1 MTVVWDMAQV
11 QTSPLFAALRP
22 VLEQA
27 DWPRQQ
33 WPTLPDYQVLLD
45 CLPQPVRTAS
55 GARLRVAPPAL
66 EKSQDW
72 RQGYEPRI
80 YLSGELPTRASSWHD
95 CFNLLTWATFPLAKA
110 ALNARHYA
118 LLEARV
124 TTSLAHATPRTAHQD
139 ALTQFDE
146 SGVIVLSADPSLTA
160 LLKDFQWKT
169 LFWERRTDVLAHMR
183 CFLFGHG
190 LMEKALRPYQGM
202 TGKGVLLSVSPQ
214 TLALPLA
221 AQLTHADHLL
231 ADLIADGQQL
241 LQPRDLAPVP
251 VLGFPGV
258 TRENECA
265 AYYDDQRYFRPGRS
279 AVC

>member
-1 MTVVWDMAQV
+1 MGAG
-11 QTSPLFAALRP
+11 AARC
-22 VLEQA
+22 A
-27 DWPRQQ
+27 A
-33 WPTLPDYQVLLD
+33 
-45 CLPQPVRTAS
+45 AS
-55 GARLRVAPPAL
+55 ALYAAKSRARWICSAVFGA
-66 EKSQDW
+66 
-72 RQGYEPRI
+72 
-80 YLSGELPTRASSWHD
+80 
-95 CFNLLTWATFPLAKA
+95 
-110 ALNARHYA
+110 
-118 LLEARV
+118 
-124 TTSLAHATPRTAHQD
+124 
-139 ALTQFDE
+139 
-146 SGVIVLSADPSLTA
+146 GVSALTA

-169 LFWERRTDVLAHMR
+169 LFWERRTEVLTHMR

-251 VLGFPGV
+251 VLGFPRF